1 MREFFKK
8 FKGMSI
14 AYPVMVM
21 VVICLVITAALA
33 GTNMLTNK
41 KISAISE
48 KNEKAAMAELI
59 PADTYETYTVKSGS
73 DTYTYRTAVKN
84 GKLAGYIF
92 SLSEKGYG
100 GTVSVMVA
108 VAPSG
113 EVSAVRVL
121 DVSNE
126 TPGLGQNTSRE
137 EFLKQFKGK
146 SSKITAVKYG
156 IASGDDEIDAV
167 ASATITSKAV
177 TSAVNKAIDL
187 TASVKE
193 LSAAANV
200 DTASQAMDK
209 EGETQ

>member
-8 FKGMSI
+8 FKEMPI
-14 AYPVMVM
+14 TYPVTVM

-33 GTNMLTNK
+33 GTDMLTSK
-41 KISAISE
+41 KISAINE

-59 PADTYETYTVKSGS
+59 PADKYETQSIKSGSETYTYS
-73 DTYTYRTAVKN
+73 TAYKN

-92 SLSEKGYG
+92 NLSEKGYG

-108 VAPSG
+108 VNPSG
-113 EVSAVRVL
+113 EVGAVRVL

-126 TPGLGQNTSRE
+126 TPGLGQNTAKE

-156 IASGDDEIDAV
+156 TASGDDEIDAV

-200 DTASQAMDK
+200 DVASANEK
-209 EGETQ
+209 EGKAQ